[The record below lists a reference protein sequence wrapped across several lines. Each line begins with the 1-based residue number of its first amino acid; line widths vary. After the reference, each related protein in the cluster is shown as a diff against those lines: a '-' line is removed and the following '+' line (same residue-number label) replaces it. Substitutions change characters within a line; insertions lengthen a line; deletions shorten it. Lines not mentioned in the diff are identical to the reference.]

1 MLQLRSPPPAT
12 SSPSSAVSFPTLA
25 PRLLPL
31 RRRRR
36 GAGTQLGGKTSSAVR
51 ASSAAAPGATEPEV
65 MVEVAHR
72 EVARAL
78 ASLAEARLGARLLP
92 SAVPPDVAGFR
103 SGGGAGNAV
112 GSLDVR
118 RGAPGSTV
126 MAPSPLSLLFVRT
139 YRFSCACSL
148 EASLPLSISC

>member
-1 MLQLRSPPPAT
+1 M
-12 SSPSSAVSFPTLA
+12 
-25 PRLLPL
+25 
-31 RRRRR
+31 
-36 GAGTQLGGKTSSAVR
+36 R

-92 SAVPPDVAGFR
+92 SAVPPDVAEFR

-126 MAPSPLSLLFVRT
+126 MAPLLSLLLVRS
-139 YRFSCACSL
+139 YRFTCSVDWRTS
-148 EASLPLSISC
+148 ESVI